1 MPKKLIEIAS
11 DIVQTQASLTPMT
24 STEIALSLRQVFS
37 ALHELQRAESG
48 DIELPKAQES
58 VPPQALAPKDSI
70 QNDKVICLKC
80 GVEMRQLTS
89 KHLSSHGLSPKEYRK
104 KYGFTMKTPLMAKSL
119 TKAKSKAAK
128 KRGLP
133 EELQKYIEARRQAK
147 AEATKP
153 AAEPSTPATDKATA
167 KPAATKKVTTSKAAM
182 KAENSIQDDKI
193 ICLECGGEF
202 KQLTG
207 RHLASHSLTPTEYKK
222 KYGFSMN
229 TPLLAKSVTK
239 AMSEAQQKRGLAE
252 NPKKYMEARR
262 QAKAKAATKPA
273 ATEKVTASK
282 PKRTRLRKKKVA

>member
-1 MPKKLIEIAS
+1 MSSA
-11 DIVQTQASLTPMT
+11 DIS
-24 STEIALSLRQVFS
+24 SSLRQVFGT
-37 ALHELQRAESG
+37 LYELQRAESG
-48 DIELPKAQES
+48 EVILEQEPAP
-58 VPPQALAPKDSI
+58 VQALTPKDSI
-70 QNDKVICLKC
+70 QNDKVICLEC
-80 GVEMRQLTS
+80 GAEMKQLT
-89 KHLSSHGLSPKEYRK
+89 KNHLGSHGMTAKKYKK
-104 KYGFTMKTPLMAKSL
+104 KYGFTLKTPLSAKSL
-119 TKAKSKAAK
+119 TKARSKAAK
-128 KRGLP
+128 KRGVP
-133 EELQKYIEARRQAK
+133 ENLQKFMEARRQEKAK
-147 AEATKP
+147 ATKP
-153 AAEPSTPATDKATA
+153 AAESSRPATDKATA
-167 KPAATKKVTTSKAAM
+167 KPAATKKVTTGKAAM
-182 KAENSIQDDKI
+182 KAEKSIQEDKI

-282 PKRTRLRKKKVA
+282 PKRTRLRKKMA